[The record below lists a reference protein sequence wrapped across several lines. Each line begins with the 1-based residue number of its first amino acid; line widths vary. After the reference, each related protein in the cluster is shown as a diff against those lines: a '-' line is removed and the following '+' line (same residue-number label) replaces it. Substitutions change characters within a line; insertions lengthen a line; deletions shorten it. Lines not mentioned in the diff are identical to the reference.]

1 MFRTSS
7 IQSRLLHRYGG
18 MLHFEKHS
26 NNEGIFVGLSDP
38 SVYIRRAMSKPT
50 IWQRPDT
57 PDPHRKKQL
66 CERFISMKYDESSLV
81 KYRQPDVFKNMFIC
95 PGDFHLMKNMMIVVW
110 DLLKGSGI
118 EDVLKSIYKNATFS
132 SILVVRHFNRSLGC
146 CKRLHT
152 ALHMLCI
159 EAFSHQT
166 SISSSITDC
175 LNTLKSVIL
184 QIPSEYASDDIFQK
198 WFPQLLQTVK
208 QSHFQTYVHAWA
220 FNFSRTNSTSRLWYF
235 ILHRILL
242 PIPQLYMAI
251 RRCNFDARNA
261 ASTIWKTPLSPIKSR
276 TRATN
281 RPRKNSGMK
290 QKYN

>member
-66 CERFISMKYDESSLV
+66 CERFISMKYDESSL
-81 KYRQPDVFKNMFIC
+81 
-95 PGDFHLMKNMMIVVW
+95 

>member
-198 WFPQLLQTVK
+198 WFPQLLQT
-208 QSHFQTYVHAWA
+208 
-220 FNFSRTNSTSRLWYF
+220 
-235 ILHRILL
+235 
-242 PIPQLYMAI
+242 
-251 RRCNFDARNA
+251 
-261 ASTIWKTPLSPIKSR
+261 
-276 TRATN
+276 
-281 RPRKNSGMK
+281 G
-290 QKYN
+290 